1 VIRWNMVRHG
11 RTEFNRDGRVQG
23 HSQTELDEEGLSQAR
38 KLRDRLAG
46 ETFVG
51 AWSSDLVRA
60 QQMAQT
66 ILGNHHIVAAS
77 SPELREFS
85 YGRWEGMTVPE
96 IREKF
101 DDDFSRIMSGD
112 HDFAPP
118 DGESV
123 TQLLERT
130 GHFVQQIKA
139 QVSEGNVL
147 VVCHGGSLRGLVVR
161 LMGLPA
167 ATFWSLKVDLASLSV
182 VEVYPSRSVLA
193 LFNDTSHL
201 KCAASGQVPV

>member
-1 VIRWNMVRHG
+1 MIRWNMVRHG
-11 RTEFNRDGRVQG
+11 RTEFNRDSRVQG
-23 HSQTELDEEGLSQAR
+23 HSQTSLDEEGLSQAR

-46 ETFVG
+46 ETSVA

-66 ILGNHHIVAAS
+66 ILGDHHIVAAS
-77 SPELREFS
+77 SPELRELS
-85 YGRWEGMTVPE
+85 YGRWEGMTVSA
-96 IREKF
+96 IRERF
-101 DDDFSRIMSGD
+101 DADFSRIMSGD
-112 HDFAPP
+112 HDSAPP

-130 GHFVQQIKA
+130 GRFVQQVKA
-139 QVSEGNVL
+139 KVSEGNLL
-147 VVCHGGSLRGLVVR
+147 VVCHGGSLRGLVVH

-167 ATFWSLKVDLASLSV
+167 ATFWSLKVDLASLSII
-182 VEVYPSRSVLA
+182 EVYPSHSMLA

-201 KCAASGQVPV
+201 NCKPQG